1 MVLPGYSA
9 DEAKGMLGQKK
20 PLAEGLAWTSNP
32 PFTTPLPP
40 ISNSTSSSSSSSLGP
55 SSSLTEIDSGAPAR
69 PSLAALIPSLPD
81 DPKARFLDDL
91 VSEGAE
97 DPQRRRQFLKP
108 KPDGGGSS
116 SASIQS
122 TSTAT
127 SPGKKKD
134 PLKSK
139 VKAEDEAERRFTSAT
154 LERVSIGEYWERM
167 GFRQECISG
176 DVTGLFTLESDP
188 PSRPASPTMQS
199 TSDPKAGR
207 SALPPGIVDRIL
219 QAMLNTDFKS
229 FDTAIDQSELWQKSV
244 KSLVVD
250 EIGEEGYRDCIGKV
264 DGKDGEVV
272 VPVKRKEE
280 AVVTM
285 LQPRKK
291 KKV

>member
-1 MVLPGYSA
+1 
-9 DEAKGMLGQKK
+9 MLGQKK
-20 PLAEGLAWTSNP
+20 PLAEGLTWTPNP

-40 ISNSTSSSSSSSLGP
+40 VSNSTSSSSSSSLAP
-55 SSSLTEIDSGAPAR
+55 SSSFTDINTGATSR

-134 PLKSK
+134 PMRSK
-139 VKAEDEAERRFTSAT
+139 VKAEDEAERRFTSST

-176 DVTGLFTLESDP
+176 DVTGLFTLESGP
-188 PSRPASPTMQS
+188 PSQLDSTTSSTSMQPTS
-199 TSDPKAGR
+199 INTSDPKPSR

-219 QAMLNTDFKS
+219 QALLNTDFKS
-229 FDTAIDQSELWQKSV
+229 FDTAINQSELWQKSV

-250 EIGEEGYRDCIGKV
+250 EIGEEGYRDCIGLV
-264 DGKDGEVV
+264 EGKEGEVV
-272 VPVKRKEE
+272 APVKRKEE